1 MNVIDRAKA
10 PTPKFFKVLRG
21 IGLVLASVGAA
32 VITAPISMPVV
43 VVSVAGYLTVVGG
56 VITAISQITVEDVFK
71 YQKKTTN
78 E

>member
-1 MNVIDRAKA
+1 MNIIDRAKA

-32 VITAPISMPVV
+32 VITAPINMPIVL
-43 VVSVAGYLTVVGG
+43 VSVAGYLTVVGG
-56 VITAISQITVEDVFK
+56 VISAISQITVEDVFK